1 MHLLSALVKGLVL
14 LVLVEHLL
22 DLLYVLLIQLLIV
35 RLPLERG
42 AAVLVAQVELAI
54 VRRLLLGEQHV
65 LVVNRVL
72 GANQLIV
79 QMLLVAPRLRVQL
92 PWMKIL
98 VLLHELILEVD
109 WTKLAVLTY
118 LIEGTGVE
126 ALVRIGDLIATAIVF
141 IREAIQF

>member
-1 MHLLSALVKGLVL
+1 MHLLSALVKALVL

-22 DLLYVLLIQLLIV
+22 DLLYVLLIQLFIV
-35 RLPLERG
+35 RLPLESG

-79 QMLLVAPRLRVQL
+79 QMLLVASRLRVQL

-109 WTKLAVLTY
+109 WTKLAIVTY
-118 LIEGTGVE
+118 LIE
-126 ALVRIGDLIATAIVF
+126 
-141 IREAIQF
+141 

>member
-22 DLLYVLLIQLLIV
+22 DLLYVLLIQLFII
-35 RLPLERG
+35 RLPLESG